1 MSSPTEDIKARLDI
15 ADLIGEYLT
24 LKPAGSGAFKAV
36 CPFHQ
41 ERTPSF
47 YVSRTRQTWHCFGCN
62 EGGDHFSFVEK
73 MEGMDF
79 REALVLL
86 AQKAGVVLPEFD
98 AHASQ
103 NKHRLVEV
111 NDLAVR
117 FFRSALANLP
127 QAEVVREYLKK
138 RGVDDLTADLFKL
151 GYAPDGWTTLTDALA
166 AKGVTADEMLKA
178 GLVAKRERGDGVYD
192 RFRHR
197 LMFPIAD
204 IHGNIIGFTARI
216 LVDDKKEVD
225 SASSPQAGSASSP
238 QAKYVNTPETV
249 LYKKSSVLYGLDKA
263 KGEIRQQDR
272 AVLVEGN
279 MDVIASHQFS
289 IANVVACSG
298 TALTQEQLALL
309 KRFTTNLYIAFDQDN
324 AGKAATLR
332 GLDLARA
339 QEFSIR
345 IITLPP
351 DAGKDPDEAVRKDP
365 AIWKKAIEDAVNI
378 MDWIYRQAF
387 AHHSSSTPEGKKYI
401 ARELLPE
408 IKRIPDLIERDG
420 WIRKLAHDLAISE
433 TVLQEALQQS
443 KAPPTPTSSPTVEK
457 PKTASVMTAPTETW
471 DQKREN
477 GLFSLLLAR
486 SELFLLGMKDLAW
499 KAEEFT
505 YPQAQSLYEA
515 LRLGYDAG
523 KFMSALPGVSSGS
536 SLRPPP
542 TLTSE
547 QLAFFDSCAFAAERD
562 FSDAS
567 LIDLTRELEHT
578 IQSLRAN
585 RLRIRRTA
593 LEEAMREAE
602 RAGDQARVLQ
612 LTQQFQALQ

>member
-47 YVSRTRQTWHCFGCN
+47 YVSRSRQTWHCFGCN
-62 EGGDHFSFVEK
+62 EGGDHFSFVQK

-79 REALVLL
+79 REALTLL
-86 AQKAGVVLPEFD
+86 AQKAGVTLPAFD
-98 AHASQ
+98 VQASQ
-103 NKHRLVEV
+103 QKNRLVEV
-111 NDLAVR
+111 NELAMR
-117 FFRSALANLP
+117 FFRSALTHLP
-127 QAEVVREYLKK
+127 QAEVARVYLHK
-138 RGVDDLTADLFKL
+138 RGVDELTADLFKL

-166 AKGVTADEMLKA
+166 AKGVTADELLRA
-178 GLVAKRERGDGVYD
+178 GLAAKRERGDGVYD

-204 IHGNIIGFTARI
+204 VHGNIIGFTGRI
-216 LVDDKKEVD
+216 LSDEKKE
-225 SASSPQAGSASSP
+225 
-238 QAKYVNTPETV
+238 AKYVNTPETA
-249 LYKKSSVLYGLDKA
+249 LYKKSAVLYGLDKA
-263 KGEIRQQDR
+263 KGEIRQHDR

-309 KRFTTNLYIAFDQDN
+309 KRFTTNLYIAFDQDS

-365 AIWKKAIEDAVNI
+365 AIWKKAIDDAVNI

-387 AHHSSSTPEGKKYI
+387 ARHSSSTPEGKKYI

-408 IKRIPDLIERDG
+408 IKRIPDPIERDG
-420 WIRKLAHDLAISE
+420 WIKKLAHDLAVRE
-433 TVLQEALQQS
+433 TVLQAALDQS
-443 KAPPTPTSSPTVEK
+443 QVPPPSTPSASPKVAEKQAPVSPSEG
-457 PKTASVMTAPTETW
+457 SL
-471 DQKREN
+471 DQKREQRLLS
-477 GLFSLLLAR
+477 LFLAR
-486 SELFLLGMKDLAW
+486 GEAFLYAKQDLGW
-499 KAEEFT
+499 KPEEFAD
-505 YPQAQSLYEA
+505 PQAHHLYEV
-515 LRLGYDAG
+515 LCLSYDTG
-523 KFMSALPGVSSGS
+523 KFTSASPGVPSGS
-536 SLRPPP
+536 PLRPPP

-547 QLAFFDSCAFAAERD
+547 ELAFFDSCAFLAERD
-562 FSDAS
+562 FPDTPLA
-567 LIDLTRELEHT
+567 DLKRELEQLIHS
-578 IQSLRAN
+578 QRAQHLR
-585 RLRIRRTA
+585 LRRTA

-602 RAGDQARVLQ
+602 RAGDQAKVIQ
-612 LTQQFQALQ
+612 LSQEFQALQ

>member
-62 EGGDHFSFVEK
+62 EGGDQFSFVQK

-98 AHASQ
+98 IQASQ
-103 NKHRLVEV
+103 NKNRLVEV
-111 NDLAVR
+111 NELAVR

-127 QAEVVREYLKK
+127 QAEIARQYLQT

-151 GYAPDGWTTLTDALA
+151 GYAPDGWTTLVDALGS
-166 AKGVTADEMLKA
+166 KGVAADELIKA
-178 GLVAKRERGDGVYD
+178 GLAIKRERGDGVYD

-197 LMFPIAD
+197 ILFPIAD
-204 IHGNIIGFTARI
+204 VHGNIVGFTART
-216 LVDDKKEVD
+216 LSDDKKE
-225 SASSPQAGSASSP
+225 
-238 QAKYVNTPETV
+238 AKYVNTPETT
-249 LYKKSSVLYGLDKA
+249 LYKKSAVLYGLDKA
-263 KGEIRQQDR
+263 KGEIRQQDQ

-298 TALTQEQLALL
+298 TALTQEQLTLL
-309 KRFTTNLYIAFDQDN
+309 KRFTTKLYIAFDQDS

-378 MDWIYRQAF
+378 MDWIYRQGF
-387 AHHSSSTPEGKKYI
+387 AHHPSSTPEGKKNI

-408 IKRIPDLIERDG
+408 IKRIPDPIERDG
-420 WIRKLAHDLAISE
+420 WIKKLAHDLAVSE
-433 TVLQEALQQS
+433 TVLQEALQAS
-443 KAPPTPTSSPTVEK
+443 KLPPTTVPVGPAAK
-457 PKTASVMTAPTETW
+457 PKQSVTSVQKETHE
-471 DQKREN
+471 QTREYTLF
-477 GLFSLLLAR
+477 GLFLAR
-486 SELFLLGMKDLAW
+486 SDLFLYVLKDLAW
-499 KAEEFT
+499 KAEEFVD
-505 YPQAQSLYEA
+505 PQAQSLYEA
-515 LRLGYDAG
+515 LRLSYDAG
-523 KFMSALPGVSSGS
+523 KFTSAFPGAPSGS

-547 QLAFFDSCAFAAERD
+547 QLAFFDSCAFLAERD
-562 FSDAS
+562 FSDAP
-567 LIDLTRELEHT
+567 LTDLKRELEHT
-578 IQSLRAN
+578 VQYLRAN
-585 RLRIRRTA
+585 RLRLRRTQ

-602 RAGDQARVLQ
+602 RAGDQTKAIQ
-612 LTQQFQALQ
+612 LSQEFQALN